1 MTKNNKTPLYQKHIA
16 SKARIV
22 DFGGWDMPVQYES
35 ILKEVEYVRTDVG
48 MFDVSHMGRVNITGK
63 DSENFLNR
71 VLSFNTKNLKPGRIK
86 YGVICNKNGGIIDDC
101 VTLRKNETDFM
112 IIPNASNTN
121 LVLDWFNKVLVSDK
135 YQHSITTSKWTDIN
149 IDNSTTTTAM
159 IAIQGPQ
166 AENKLSNIINKDL
179 SKIKYFGSLQT
190 TFDNQDILI
199 CRTGYTGEDGFEL
212 ICSAEFAPVFWDALK
227 KSQVSECGLG
237 SRDILR
243 LEAGLLLM
251 GNDMNSNTNPFEV
264 GLGKFIDLSRINYIA
279 SDALKIIQSNPTN
292 NKLVGFVMED
302 KGIPRHGYQIKY
314 NDQIIGQV
322 TSGGVSPTLD
332 KIIGLGYIAKEF
344 STLETKISIEI
355 RNKNL
360 SAKITKIP
368 FYIRRKNV

>member
-1 MTKNNKTPLYQKHIA
+1 VTKNNKTPLYQKHIA

-135 YQHSITTSKWTDIN
+135 YQHSITTSKWTDIS

>member
-135 YQHSITTSKWTDIN
+135 YQHSITTSKWTDIS